1 MAKHIIIMDDQ
12 ESMLQILSQ
21 TLKDQG
27 FEVTTANDGEEG
39 LSKIKANPQA
49 FNLILADVNMPKLN
63 GFELL
68 QQVKQSQPRIPVV
81 FCTSMAEGV
90 VDMVGKEYHVDG
102 VIKKPF
108 EIEDVLKTIN
118 QVLKDNQ

>member
-1 MAKHIIIMDDQ
+1 MAKHILIIDDQ

-27 FEVTTANDGEEG
+27 YEVTTANNGEEG
-39 LSKIKANPQA
+39 LSKIKADPQA
-49 FNLILADVNMPKLN
+49 FNLILSDVNMPSLN

-68 QQVKQSQPRIPVV
+68 KQVKESQPRIPVI
-81 FCTSMAEGV
+81 FCTSMNEDV
-90 VDMVGKEYHVDG
+90 VVTLGKEFKVDG

-108 EIEDVLKTIN
+108 EVEDVLKTIAQVIANN
-118 QVLKDNQ
+118 Q